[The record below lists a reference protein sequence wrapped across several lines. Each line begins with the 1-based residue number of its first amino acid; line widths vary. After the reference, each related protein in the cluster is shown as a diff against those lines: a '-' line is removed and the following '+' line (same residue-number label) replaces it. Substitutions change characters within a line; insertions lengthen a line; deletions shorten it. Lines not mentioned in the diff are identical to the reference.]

1 MRRVR
6 ERHELGPE
14 AEKSKEDGEGE
25 PGAVPLEGWGEE
37 GFEGAHASDARK
49 AHGKHP

>member
-1 MRRVR
+1 MRGYGSAA
-6 ERHELGPE
+6 ELGPE
-14 AEKSKEDGEGE
+14 GETSKEDGEGE